1 MIIIWERLI
10 NGVNEMGKQEVSS
23 SILDNIIEIMK
34 MGMSIVWSDLK
45 RMMFDI
51 IKVLNTRVKRVES
64 VKNDKS
70 SNGMNTRVKMVQER
84 SSSSE
89 EEEAYARQLY
99 MMEMYRDVYRD
110 ENGFPIDLKSKLRN
124 KKS

>member
-51 IKVLNTRVKRVES
+51 IKVLRVES

-70 SNGMNTRVKMVQER
+70 SNGMNTRVKMV
-84 SSSSE
+84 SE

>member
-51 IKVLNTRVKRVES
+51 IKVLSVES
-64 VKNDKS
+64 VDRIELNSQNDKS
-70 SNGMNTRVKMVQER
+70 SNGMNTRVV
-84 SSSSE
+84 SE

>member
-51 IKVLNTRVKRVES
+51 IKVLSVES
-64 VKNDKS
+64 VENDKS

>member
-51 IKVLNTRVKRVES
+51 IKVLRVEE
-64 VKNDKS
+64 NDKS
-70 SNGMNTRVKMVQER
+70 SNGMNTSVKMV
-84 SSSSE
+84 SE

>member
-1 MIIIWERLI
+1 
-10 NGVNEMGKQEVSS
+10 MGKQEVSS

-51 IKVLNTRVKRVES
+51 IKVLRVEE
-64 VKNDKS
+64 NDKS

-124 KKS
+124 KKSWWD